1 MVVSL
6 FGVLVS
12 AGDEMTLTVK
22 QERFANLYIE
32 LGNASEAYRQ
42 SYSTKRMSEKQV
54 WEEASNLLN
63 NPKVTQRVDE
73 LRSELAKRHDITKD
87 KLIEELEEARQIA
100 KETAKAA
107 SMVSATMGKARI
119 LGLDKQVIEH
129 TGTNG
134 TPLQLPTFNIVGV
147 VPKNET

>member
-1 MVVSL
+1 MK
-6 FGVLVS
+6 
-12 AGDEMTLTVK
+12 LTIK
-22 QERFANLYIE
+22 QEKFANLYIE

-42 SYSTKRMSEKQV
+42 SYNCEKMKPESV
-54 WEEASNLLN
+54 NIKAFELLN
-63 NPKVTQRVDE
+63 NGKITLRIDE
-73 LRSELAKRHDITKD
+73 LRSELAERHDITKD
-87 KLIEELEEARQIA
+87 TLITELEEARQIA

-147 VPKNET
+147 VPKNES

>member
-1 MVVSL
+1 M
-6 FGVLVS
+6 
-12 AGDEMTLTVK
+12 ALTIK
-22 QERFANLYIE
+22 QEKFANIYIE

-42 SYSTKRMSEKQV
+42 SYNCQKMKDETVNRT
-54 WEEASNLLN
+54 ANALLN
-63 NPKVTQRVDE
+63 DRKITARIDE
-73 LRSELAKRHDITKD
+73 LRNELAKRHDITKD
-87 KLIEELEEARQIA
+87 TLIIELEEARQMA
-100 KETAKAA
+100 KDTAKAS

-147 VPKNET
+147 VPKNES

>member
-1 MVVSL
+1 M
-6 FGVLVS
+6 
-12 AGDEMTLTVK
+12 ALTIK
-22 QERFANLYIE
+22 QEKFANIYIE

-42 SYSTKRMSEKQV
+42 SYNCEKMKPESV
-54 WEEASNLLN
+54 NIKAFELLN
-63 NPKVTQRVDE
+63 NGKVTLRVDE
-73 LRSELAKRHDITKD
+73 LRNELAKRHDITKD
-87 KLIEELEEARQIA
+87 TLIIELEEARQMA
-100 KETAKAA
+100 KDTAKAS

-147 VPKNET
+147 LPENES

>member
-1 MVVSL
+1 MK
-6 FGVLVS
+6 
-12 AGDEMTLTVK
+12 LTIK
-22 QERFANLYIE
+22 QEKFANLYIE

-42 SYSTKRMSEKQV
+42 SYNCEKMKPESV
-54 WEEASNLLN
+54 NIKAFELLN
-63 NPKVTQRVDE
+63 NGKVTLRVDE
-73 LRSELAKRHDITKD
+73 LRNELAKRHDITKD
-87 KLIEELEEARQIA
+87 TLIIELEEARQMA
-100 KETAKAA
+100 KDTAKAS

-147 VPKNET
+147 LPENES

>member
-1 MVVSL
+1 MK
-6 FGVLVS
+6 
-12 AGDEMTLTVK
+12 LTIK
-22 QERFANLYIE
+22 QEKFANLYIE

-42 SYSTKRMSEKQV
+42 SYNCEKMKPESV
-54 WEEASNLLN
+54 NIKAFELLN
-63 NPKVTQRVDE
+63 NGKITLRIEE
-73 LRSELAKRHDITKD
+73 LRSELAERHDITKD
-87 KLIEELEEARQIA
+87 TLITELEEARQIA
-100 KETAKAA
+100 KDTAKAA

-147 VPKNET
+147 VPKNES

>member
-1 MVVSL
+1 MK
-6 FGVLVS
+6 
-12 AGDEMTLTVK
+12 LTIK
-22 QERFANLYIE
+22 QEKFCNLYIE

-42 SYSTKRMSEKQV
+42 SYNCEKMKPESV
-54 WEEASNLLN
+54 NIKAFELLN
-63 NPKVTQRVDE
+63 NGKITLRIEE
-73 LRSELAKRHDITKD
+73 LRNELAKRHDITKD
-87 KLIEELEEARQIA
+87 TLIIELEEARQMA
-100 KETAKAA
+100 KDTAKAA

-147 VPKNET
+147 VSKNES

>member
-1 MVVSL
+1 MK
-6 FGVLVS
+6 
-12 AGDEMTLTVK
+12 DETVN
-22 QERFANLYIE
+22 R
-32 LGNASEAYRQ
+32 NA
-42 SYSTKRMSEKQV
+42 KI
-54 WEEASNLLN
+54 LLDDN
-63 NPKVTQRVDE
+63 KIATRIDE
-73 LRSELAKRHDITKD
+73 LRSELAERHDITKD
-87 KLIEELEEARQIA
+87 TLITELEEARQIA

-147 VPKNET
+147 VPKNES

>member
-1 MVVSL
+1 MK
-6 FGVLVS
+6 
-12 AGDEMTLTVK
+12 LTIK
-22 QERFANLYIE
+22 QEKFANLYIE

-42 SYSTKRMSEKQV
+42 SYNCEKMKPESV
-54 WEEASNLLN
+54 NIKAFELLN
-63 NPKVTQRVDE
+63 NGKVTLRVDE
-73 LRSELAKRHDITKD
+73 LRNELAKRHDITKD
-87 KLIEELEEARQIA
+87 TLIIELEEARQMA
-100 KETAKAA
+100 KDTAKAS

-147 VPKNET
+147 VPKNES

>member
-1 MVVSL
+1 M
-6 FGVLVS
+6 
-12 AGDEMTLTVK
+12 ALTIK
-22 QERFANLYIE
+22 QEKFANLYIE

-42 SYSTKRMSEKQV
+42 SYNCQKMKDETVNRT
-54 WEEASNLLN
+54 ANALLN
-63 NPKVTQRVDE
+63 NRKITARIDE

-87 KLIEELEEARQIA
+87 TLIIELEEARQMA
-100 KETAKAA
+100 KDTAKAS

-147 VPKNET
+147 VPKNES

>member
-1 MVVSL
+1 MK
-6 FGVLVS
+6 
-12 AGDEMTLTVK
+12 LTIK
-22 QERFANLYIE
+22 QEKFCNLYIE

-42 SYSTKRMSEKQV
+42 SYNCQKMKDETVNRT
-54 WEEASNLLN
+54 ANALLN
-63 NPKVTQRVDE
+63 DRKITARIDE
-73 LRSELAKRHDITKD
+73 LRNELAKRHDITKD
-87 KLIEELEEARQIA
+87 TLITELEEARQIA

-147 VPKNET
+147 APKNES

>member
-1 MVVSL
+1 MK
-6 FGVLVS
+6 
-12 AGDEMTLTVK
+12 LTIK
-22 QERFANLYIE
+22 QEKFCNLYIE

-42 SYSTKRMSEKQV
+42 SYNCEKMKPESV
-54 WEEASNLLN
+54 NIKAFELLN
-63 NPKVTQRVDE
+63 NGKITLRIEE
-73 LRSELAKRHDITKD
+73 LRSELAERHDITKD
-87 KLIEELEEARQIA
+87 TLINELEEARQIA

-147 VPKNET
+147 VPKNES

>member
-1 MVVSL
+1 MK
-6 FGVLVS
+6 
-12 AGDEMTLTVK
+12 LTIK
-22 QERFANLYIE
+22 QEKFANLYIE

-42 SYSTKRMSEKQV
+42 SYNCQKMKDETVNRT
-54 WEEASNLLN
+54 ANALLN
-63 NPKVTQRVDE
+63 DRKITARIDE
-73 LRSELAKRHDITKD
+73 LREELAKRHDITKD
-87 KLIEELEEARQIA
+87 TLITELEEARQIA

-147 VPKNET
+147 VPKNES

>member
-1 MVVSL
+1 MK
-6 FGVLVS
+6 
-12 AGDEMTLTVK
+12 LTIK
-22 QERFANLYIE
+22 QEKFCNLYIE

-42 SYSTKRMSEKQV
+42 SYNCEKMKPESV
-54 WEEASNLLN
+54 NIKAFELLN
-63 NPKVTQRVDE
+63 NGKITLRIEE

-87 KLIEELEEARQIA
+87 TLIIELEEARQMA
-100 KETAKAA
+100 KDTAKAA

-147 VPKNET
+147 VPKNES

>member
-1 MVVSL
+1 MK
-6 FGVLVS
+6 
-12 AGDEMTLTVK
+12 LTIK
-22 QERFANLYIE
+22 QEKFANLYIE

-42 SYSTKRMSEKQV
+42 SYNCEKMKPESV
-54 WEEASNLLN
+54 NIKAFELLN
-63 NPKVTQRVDE
+63 NGKITLRIEE
-73 LRSELAKRHDITKD
+73 LREELAKRHDITKD
-87 KLIEELEEARQIA
+87 TLITELEEARQIA

-134 TPLQLPTFNIVGV
+134 TPLHLPTFNIVGV
-147 VPKNET
+147 VPKNES

>member
-1 MVVSL
+1 MK
-6 FGVLVS
+6 
-12 AGDEMTLTVK
+12 LTIK
-22 QERFANLYIE
+22 QEKFCNLYIE

-42 SYSTKRMSEKQV
+42 SYNSQKMKDETVNRNAKI
-54 WEEASNLLN
+54 LLDDN
-63 NPKVTQRVDE
+63 KIATRIDE

-87 KLIEELEEARQIA
+87 TLIIELEEARQMA
-100 KETAKAA
+100 KDTAKAS

-147 VPKNET
+147 LPENES

>member
-1 MVVSL
+1 MK
-6 FGVLVS
+6 
-12 AGDEMTLTVK
+12 LTIK
-22 QERFANLYIE
+22 QEKFCNLYIE

-42 SYSTKRMSEKQV
+42 SYNCQKMKDETVNRT
-54 WEEASNLLN
+54 ANALLN
-63 NPKVTQRVDE
+63 DRKITARIDE
-73 LRSELAKRHDITKD
+73 LREELAKRHDITKD
-87 KLIEELEEARQIA
+87 TLITELEEARQIA

-147 VPKNET
+147 VPKNES

>member
-1 MVVSL
+1 MK
-6 FGVLVS
+6 
-12 AGDEMTLTVK
+12 LTIK
-22 QERFANLYIE
+22 QEKFCNLYIE
-32 LGNASEAYRQ
+32 IGNASEAYRQ
-42 SYSTKRMSEKQV
+42 SYNCEKMKPESV
-54 WEEASNLLN
+54 NIKAFELLN
-63 NPKVTQRVDE
+63 NGKITLRIDE
-73 LRSELAKRHDITKD
+73 LRSELAERHDITKD
-87 KLIEELEEARQIA
+87 TLITELEEARQIA

-147 VPKNET
+147 VPKNES

>member
-1 MVVSL
+1 M
-6 FGVLVS
+6 
-12 AGDEMTLTVK
+12 ALTIK
-22 QERFANLYIE
+22 QEKFANLYIE

-42 SYSTKRMSEKQV
+42 SYNCEKMKPESV
-54 WEEASNLLN
+54 NIKAFELLN
-63 NPKVTQRVDE
+63 NGKITLRIEE
-73 LRSELAKRHDITKD
+73 LRNELAKRHDITKD
-87 KLIEELEEARQIA
+87 TLIIELEEARQMA
-100 KETAKAA
+100 KDTAKAA

-147 VPKNET
+147 VSKNES

>member
-1 MVVSL
+1 MK
-6 FGVLVS
+6 
-12 AGDEMTLTVK
+12 LTIK
-22 QERFANLYIE
+22 QEKFCNLYIE

-42 SYSTKRMSEKQV
+42 SYNCEKMKPESV
-54 WEEASNLLN
+54 NIKAFELLN
-63 NPKVTQRVDE
+63 NGKITLRIDE
-73 LRSELAKRHDITKD
+73 LRSELAERHDITKD
-87 KLIEELEEARQIA
+87 TLITELEEARQIA

-147 VPKNET
+147 VPKNES

>member
-1 MVVSL
+1 M
-6 FGVLVS
+6 
-12 AGDEMTLTVK
+12 ALTIK
-22 QERFANLYIE
+22 QEKFANLYIE

-42 SYSTKRMSEKQV
+42 SYNCEKMKPESV
-54 WEEASNLLN
+54 NIKAFELLN
-63 NPKVTQRVDE
+63 NGKVTLRVDE
-73 LRSELAKRHDITKD
+73 LRNELAKRHDITKD
-87 KLIEELEEARQIA
+87 TLIIELEEARQMA
-100 KETAKAA
+100 KDTAKAS

-147 VPKNET
+147 LPENES

>member
-1 MVVSL
+1 MK
-6 FGVLVS
+6 
-12 AGDEMTLTVK
+12 LTIK
-22 QERFANLYIE
+22 QEKFCNLYIE

-42 SYSTKRMSEKQV
+42 SYNCEKMKDETV
-54 WEEASNLLN
+54 NRTANALLN
-63 NPKVTQRVDE
+63 DRKITARIDE
-73 LRSELAKRHDITKD
+73 LRNELAKRHDITKD
-87 KLIEELEEARQIA
+87 TLITELEEARQIA

-147 VPKNET
+147 VPKNES

>member
-1 MVVSL
+1 MK
-6 FGVLVS
+6 
-12 AGDEMTLTVK
+12 LTIK
-22 QERFANLYIE
+22 QEKFCNLYIE

-42 SYSTKRMSEKQV
+42 SYNCEKMKPESV
-54 WEEASNLLN
+54 NIKAFELLN
-63 NPKVTQRVDE
+63 NGKVTLRVDE
-73 LRSELAKRHDITKD
+73 LRNELAKRHDITKD
-87 KLIEELEEARQIA
+87 TLIIELEEARQMA
-100 KETAKAA
+100 KDTAKAS

-147 VPKNET
+147 DRKSVV

>member
-1 MVVSL
+1 M
-6 FGVLVS
+6 
-12 AGDEMTLTVK
+12 ALTIK
-22 QERFANLYIE
+22 QEKFCNLYIE

-42 SYSTKRMSEKQV
+42 SYNCQKMKDETVNRT
-54 WEEASNLLN
+54 ANALLN
-63 NPKVTQRVDE
+63 DRKITARIDE
-73 LRSELAKRHDITKD
+73 LRSDLAKRHDITKD
-87 KLIEELEEARQIA
+87 TLITELEEARQIA
-100 KETAKAA
+100 KDTAKAA

-147 VPKNET
+147 VPKNES

>member
-1 MVVSL
+1 MK
-6 FGVLVS
+6 
-12 AGDEMTLTVK
+12 LTIK
-22 QERFANLYIE
+22 QEKFANLYIE

-42 SYSTKRMSEKQV
+42 SYNCQKMKDETVNRNAKI
-54 WEEASNLLN
+54 LLDDN
-63 NPKVTQRVDE
+63 KIATRIDE
-73 LRSELAKRHDITKD
+73 LRSELAERHDITKD
-87 KLIEELEEARQIA
+87 TLITELEEARQIA
-100 KETAKAA
+100 KDTAKAA

-147 VPKNET
+147 LPENES